1 MLTICSMYFKKQ
13 VIYHD
18 ASAGVLVIESI
29 LVVIESRLFLNI
41 STFFSVSVVRS
52 STDLMA
58 WKTNCVSNSLKFK
71 KLKIKLKNY
80 TKNSNIRKIRF
91 KGCTALYI
99 ICYLVSEQIDW
110 FEGIS
115 SKVLY
120 TSERWDCLTFNCT
133 DNALHSLARYFS
145 DQRHPGINSKG
156 VQLCFLKQLNSFFSQ
171 CRITWQLFES
181 VILPSGL
188 SQHS

>member
-99 ICYLVSEQIDW
+99 I
-110 FEGIS
+110 
-115 SKVLY
+115 
-120 TSERWDCLTFNCT
+120 
-133 DNALHSLARYFS
+133 
-145 DQRHPGINSKG
+145 
-156 VQLCFLKQLNSFFSQ
+156 
-171 CRITWQLFES
+171 
-181 VILPSGL
+181 
-188 SQHS
+188 

>member
-58 WKTNCVSNSLKFK
+58 WKINSVHNDKFK
-71 KLKIKLKNY
+71 KLKSF
-80 TKNSNIRKIRF
+80 TKNSK
-91 KGCTALYI
+91 KD
-99 ICYLVSEQIDW
+99 QI
-110 FEGIS
+110 
-115 SKVLY
+115 
-120 TSERWDCLTFNCT
+120 
-133 DNALHSLARYFS
+133 
-145 DQRHPGINSKG
+145 
-156 VQLCFLKQLNSFFSQ
+156 
-171 CRITWQLFES
+171 
-181 VILPSGL
+181 
-188 SQHS
+188 